1 MKYRFII
8 RIKIIVLQCSLVI
21 EAICPYPSIAHIRR
35 DHALVSLHYDPI
47 ISVVDQS
54 VAGPVRRS
62 VIINNKLQFNAPIGS
77 LVNLNE
83 GSCAVDNVDPGG
95 GGGAA

>member
-1 MKYRFII
+1 M
-8 RIKIIVLQCSLVI
+8 
-21 EAICPYPSIAHIRR
+21 
-35 DHALVSLHYDPI
+35 
-47 ISVVDQS
+47 VDQS

>member
-1 MKYRFII
+1 M
-8 RIKIIVLQCSLVI
+8 
-21 EAICPYPSIAHIRR
+21 
-35 DHALVSLHYDPI
+35 
-47 ISVVDQS
+47 VDQS

-62 VIINNKLQFNAPIGS
+62 VIITNKLQFNAPIGS

-83 GSCAVDNVDPGG
+83 GPCAVDNVDPGG